1 MRNDLLQLPA
11 LMGRMMADDGGWS
24 RIVAESGGAKI
35 PGIKIKIKIT
45 IKRSEVRHPPIHLE
59 KA

>member
-1 MRNDLLQLPA
+1 
-11 LMGRMMADDGGWS
+11 MGRMMADDGGWS